1 MLKHTA
7 ITNPTT
13 TSTMSVSPQTANHEK
28 PQTANYEKPQTANH
42 EQPQTANHEQPQTA
56 NHEKPQTANHEQPQ
70 QTANKPQ
77 QDNEQPQQGNKQPQT
92 ANKPQQANKQF
103 SRLALVSHVLYER
116 EIVELR
122 QKNEELE
129 LKLFWK
135 DHCAP
140 KLLHAICSGNS
151 WFRICNCEECRLFQ
165 RYSGFVQR
173 SNCMLECHFM
183 EWFAGLLQGHGLTSV
198 DNNATWVDCPHI
210 DGTDGSPLDVH
221 FVNAT
226 GEWDHILYGTRLT
239 NAKHVNDPELKKLK
253 ALFEVLEQPAVYH
266 LRRGQ

>member
-1 MLKHTA
+1 MVNAIAKTFTK
-7 ITNPTT
+7 ITNLTT
-13 TSTMSVSPQTANHEK
+13 TTTMSLSQK
-28 PQTANYEKPQTANH
+28 
-42 EQPQTANHEQPQTA
+42 
-56 NHEKPQTANHEQPQ
+56 
-70 QTANKPQ
+70 TANKPQ
-77 QDNEQPQQGNKQPQT
+77 QT
-92 ANKPQQANKQF
+92 ATKPQETATTKQF
-103 SRLALVSHVLYER
+103 SRLALVSHVFYER

-140 KLLHAICSGNS
+140 KLLNAICSGNS

-165 RYSGFVQR
+165 RYSGFVHR
-173 SNCMLECHFM
+173 SERIFECHFM

-226 GEWDHILYGTRLT
+226 GEWDHVLYGTKLT

-253 ALFEVLEQPAVYH
+253 ALFEELEQPAVYH
-266 LRRGQ
+266 YPRGRAAVDSR

>member
-1 MLKHTA
+1 MVNAIAKTFTK
-7 ITNPTT
+7 ITNLTT
-13 TSTMSVSPQTANHEK
+13 TTMSLPKKTTTTTMSL
-28 PQTANYEKPQTANH
+28 
-42 EQPQTANHEQPQTA
+42 
-56 NHEKPQTANHEQPQ
+56 PQ
-70 QTANKPQ
+70 QTATKPQ
-77 QDNEQPQQGNKQPQT
+77 ET
-92 ANKPQQANKQF
+92 ATTKQF
-103 SRLALVSHVLYER
+103 SRLALVSHVFYER

-140 KLLHAICSGNS
+140 KLLNAICSGNS

-165 RYSGFVQR
+165 RYSGFVHR
-173 SNCMLECHFM
+173 SERIFECHFM

-226 GEWDHILYGTRLT
+226 GEWDHILYGTKLT

-253 ALFEVLEQPAVYH
+253 ALFEELEQPAVYH
-266 LRRGQ
+266 YPRGRAAVDSR